1 MLHNAYIYI
10 YSNSKGGNEFFKHA
24 KCSSQVLNSFEK
36 RKKKKCD
43 FSKRIIISFKCCFGE
58 LH

>member
-1 MLHNAYIYI
+1 MLIYI
-10 YSNSKGGNEFFKHA
+10 AIVREVMSFFKHA
-24 KCSSQVLNSFEK
+24 KSSSQVLNSFEK

-43 FSKRIIISFKCCFGE
+43 FLKRIIISFKRCFGE